1 MKHVSI
7 LIPRG
12 HFSLVNVEG
21 THQILSWVNQF
32 LLSLKKEPY
41 FDLHLVGADPS
52 ITQTSGLFSI
62 NPDQL
67 LAQVMKTDLI
77 IIPAIHG
84 DVDQNIRNNP
94 ELLPWITQ
102 HYQKGAEVMSLCIG
116 SFFLASTG
124 LLNGRLCA
132 THWQFVNEFRSK
144 FPEAILVDDK
154 ILTDTDGIYTSGG
167 AYSFTN
173 LLMYLIE
180 KHLGREV
187 AILAGKA
194 FMIDID
200 RDSQSPFMV
209 FTGQKEHNDA
219 QVLQAQEL
227 LERDYTG
234 RIAVDQVADMVG
246 LGRRSFERRFKKATG
261 NTVLEYMQRVKIEAS
276 KKQLET
282 ARKTVNEVMYE
293 VGYSDTKAFRDVFRK
308 YTGMTPIDYR
318 NRYNREL
325 VAN

>member
-41 FDLHLVGADPS
+41 FDLHLVGADPRV
-52 ITQTSGLFSI
+52 TQTSGLFSI

-67 LAQVMKTDLI
+67 LVQVKKTDLI

-94 ELLPWITQ
+94 ELLPWITK

-187 AILAGKA
+187 AIMAGKA

-325 VAN
+325 VVI